1 MHEPLARATR
11 FEPGTS
17 PLFSSQEPKFAEH
30 VAMQRLS
37 PPLPLP
43 KPKGKERK
51 AEDLAV
57 AEQQD
62 DGQAA
67 SYHCVH
73 LCAGTAIQSVRPPAS
88 SQPPLVACC
97 HPYHLHPMR
106 PPHTLSAPTPHP
118 LHRPHPLHPLYPL
131 HPLHSLHPLRLLRP
145 LLHYLPAVHDG
156 GKIRLLGCHRR

>member
-30 VAMQRLS
+30 VAMQRLP

-73 LCAGTAIQSVRPPAS
+73 LCAGTAIVSVRPLVSNLLLPIS
-88 SQPPLVACC
+88 SA
-97 HPYHLHPMR
+97 PYAPSTHRAPSA
-106 PPHTLSAPTPHP
+106 PLSACT
-118 LHRPHPLHPLYPL
+118 
-131 HPLHSLHPLRLLRP
+131 
-145 LLHYLPAVHDG
+145 VHDG
-156 GKIRLLGCHRR
+156 SKI